1 MQLGLLKP
9 RASLI
14 LARGEGEGS
23 SAAGIPTL
31 LMHWVLDRLCPSLS
45 LCTGT
50 LLYEFIFIPWGALR
64 CNCLQLFSF
73 SVR

>member
-45 LCTGT
+45 LSVQEPYCM
-50 LLYEFIFIPWGALR
+50 
-64 CNCLQLFSF
+64 NLFSF
-73 SVR
+73 RGVP